1 LTWLLYLLFS
11 TVTSRFSFREG
22 GFMCFTI
29 RYVHKV
35 WSPLFWHKMIMLI
48 YSYINWNVIVLN
60 VLWSCVEL
68 IDYVWI
74 QILISRIQRLSL
86 SLSLTHTHAHTNT
99 LCDVTVVLKS
109 FIWWWTIKHTF
120 WEIRWLCVCM
130 QKYIHKHTH
139 LLAIKPYTSNRKY
152 RD

>member
-86 SLSLTHTHAHTNT
+86 SLSLTHTRT
-99 LCDVTVVLKS
+99 
-109 FIWWWTIKHTF
+109 
-120 WEIRWLCVCM
+120 
-130 QKYIHKHTH
+130 HKHTLWCDSCFKEFYMMVDDKTH
-139 LLAIKPYTSNRKY
+139 ILRNTVVMCVHAKIYTQTHSFISY
-152 RD
+152 